1 VWLRDFL
8 IARRRIQWLL
18 GLVCRHASQGTVLL
32 GLPGVGCFEWAVA
45 KACKKV
51 GRNLSD
57 FKVVLVQDVPLSC
70 RVGDFGK
77 KVFVRGKKEDGILL
91 GCLPPGGELCYC
103 GWVEQIL
110 RGQVHV
116 QPASAVQVTIGTG
129 CMVSHSF
136 TLQVVLQE
144 LDAGRELE
152 DGELLW
158 YGREYR
164 SKGMDDA
171 DQEWQK
177 VAAAVL
183 KRSQCKKAPPIV
195 WDLLSFREMW
205 RRWYPETKDQSTLA
219 GAVANL
225 SAYQWTTVPLMN
237 GARAINFE
245 DRKFTQDIPFCL
257 CLVVMLGK
265 AVGLPTPTFDACVQ
279 YMQKKMGKD
288 YIRFSTDAGPAVVG
302 KDLKND
308 HLCSPLLAGGQEVRS
323 NAGGTTVEPGED
335 LKHECYYMELLTGE
349 IGLDAFLN
357 FYTERPIGSAEGNF
371 SAARCA

>member
-1 VWLRDFL
+1 MAGHGGYGNSGLEQVRSLPFPSDVTVVGAGNISHYLMCALTMIPNTKVTVFATHKNHSSKLRDVWST
-8 IARRRIQWLL
+8 IAPERLVMAGAL
-18 GLVCRHASQGTVLL
+18 GDGSADMDRLYATEDPTQAFGSACGCVIFSLPAAAYSGYLDLVCRHASQGTVLL

-237 GARAINFE
+237 GARAINSRIGNSLKIF
-245 DRKFTQDIPFCL
+245 L
-257 CLVVMLGK
+257 S
-265 AVGLPTPTFDACVQ
+265 ACV
-279 YMQKKMGKD
+279 
-288 YIRFSTDAGPAVVG
+288 
-302 KDLKND
+302 LW
-308 HLCSPLLAGGQEVRS
+308 
-323 NAGGTTVEPGED
+323 
-335 LKHECYYMELLTGE
+335 
-349 IGLDAFLN
+349 
-357 FYTERPIGSAEGNF
+357 
-371 SAARCA
+371 